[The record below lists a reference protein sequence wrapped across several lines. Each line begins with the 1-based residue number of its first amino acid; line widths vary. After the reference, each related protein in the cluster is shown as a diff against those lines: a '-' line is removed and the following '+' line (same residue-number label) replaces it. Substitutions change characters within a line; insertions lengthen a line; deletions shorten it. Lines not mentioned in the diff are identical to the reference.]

1 MAGDKLN
8 LIGRTAAGIKIG
20 HKSFSQRIYVVEGL
34 ENDVIFG
41 AGYLEKLKDVTYNFA
56 KANLKAVNEV
66 ITMGDKA
73 VSGDARL
80 VQSVHI
86 PALSEVA
93 VVCKVDCPKS
103 VLVCRSMDH
112 ANNGSVRIPV
122 MNTSTTRLT
131 I

>member
-1 MAGDKLN
+1 M
-8 LIGRTAAGIKIG
+8 
-20 HKSFSQRIYVVEGL
+20 YVVEGL
-34 ENDVIFG
+34 DNEVIFR

-56 KANLKAVNEV
+56 KASLKAVNEV
-66 ITMGDKA
+66 IPMGEKA
-73 VSGDARL
+73 ASGDARL

-86 PALSEVA
+86 PVLAEVA